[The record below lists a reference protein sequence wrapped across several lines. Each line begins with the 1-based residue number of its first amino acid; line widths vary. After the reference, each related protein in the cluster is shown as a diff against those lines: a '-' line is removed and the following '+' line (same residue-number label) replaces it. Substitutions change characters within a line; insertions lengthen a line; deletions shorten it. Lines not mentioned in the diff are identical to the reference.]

1 MSINSFSRLGTA
13 NMYANAVDNIG
24 ARQGSLAT
32 LQQSLTSG
40 SKINKLSDDPMG
52 AAQAERDMTRI
63 ARIQSDQKALGLQ
76 TDALTSAES
85 TLGNTVTALQSFR
98 QLVVSAGNATLSP
111 TDRQTIAQ
119 QLTQLR
125 DQIFSLSNTADA
137 NGNPLFGALGSALA
151 PFVQNSNTPASYTFA
166 GVAGQTS
173 STAVS
178 IPAAL
183 NGDQAFMLKPAQDG
197 SYNVSYS
204 ANVGQSSTGT
214 VTLQPPPAAPVTGND
229 YQIQFLT
236 DPVSGAMQYQVTL
249 FPPPPPPALPVV
261 PATNYTS
268 GTPITFDGLSLTVS
282 GTPQALDT
290 MKLQPNSS
298 IFGVLDRAIS
308 DIGGATSSTA
318 ASQAVGQALGNIDI
332 GINHLQAARGLAGAL
347 MNRSDT
353 INAAETAS
361 ATQAQAD
368 QSSAKDVNMVQA
380 ISDFQNQQTAYSA
393 ALKSYAQIQQLSL
406 FNYIP

>member
-1 MSINSFSRLGTA
+1 MTINSFSRLGTA

-85 TLGNTVTALQSFR
+85 TLGNTVTAMQSFR
-98 QLVVSAGNATLSP
+98 QLVVSAGDATLTP

-125 DQIFSLSNTADA
+125 DQIFSLSNTKDA

-151 PFVQNSNTPASYTFA
+151 PFVQNSNAPASYTFA

-183 NGDQAFMLKPAQDG
+183 NGDQAFMLKPAQDA

-204 ANVGQSSTGT
+204 ANVGQSSTSA

-229 YQIQFLT
+229 YQIQFNVVAGVT
-236 DPVSGAMQYQVTL
+236 QYTVTQL
-249 FPPPPPPALPVV
+249 PPSPAAPVV
-261 PATNYTS
+261 GTPTNYTS
-268 GTPITFDGLSLTVS
+268 GTPINFDGLSLTVS
-282 GTPQALDT
+282 GTPQAGDT
-290 MKLQPNSS
+290 MNLQSNSS